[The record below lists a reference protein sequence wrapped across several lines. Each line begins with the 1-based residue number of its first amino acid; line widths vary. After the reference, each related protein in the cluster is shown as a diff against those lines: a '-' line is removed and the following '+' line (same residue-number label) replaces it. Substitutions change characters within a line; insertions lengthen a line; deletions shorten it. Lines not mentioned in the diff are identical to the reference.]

1 VAWEEALTSAR
12 EWSSVTFESVSLT
25 DAQIKAL
32 LPLHRGDPRRIAS
45 SSTSRARTCTSSTG
59 SGSANTE
66 ITLQLTGCVFEDEI
80 NLTPVFSNTRFDDVR
95 FRRAAFFSDADFTG
109 ETAFRKVRFEGG
121 ASFNRARFNGPV
133 TFEGVTGQLG
143 MAFQDAVFAG
153 RAEFGPLRGDRWEAA
168 PVTDV
173 DSSYAG
179 SIRRVG
185 DDFLTTFERLDCSGA
200 EFRGDLELDCAVS
213 ELASF
218 VDTRFTR
225 AFCALGGPK
234 VAFDA
239 GHFAGESSLVL
250 VGGEISMPG
259 CRFEKTCR
267 LRFSGDLVADA
278 CFFLAESTIAGP
290 PRHAPETGRIRSLRG
305 ASVEHVAIQ
314 DADLSSCLFDGAY
327 NLDELRIAPSCRFA
341 APPDAVGFAHRQTIA
356 EENLWRAHGPPRHR
370 LGGASWEVPAFPES
384 LGGRVP
390 SPQTLEPADVALLY
404 RALRKSTEDRKD
416 QPGAADF
423 YYGEMEMRRHG
434 ARRTSGEALLLSL
447 FWASSGYALRASRA
461 IVGVALICVVFA
473 LGFTAFGF
481 AVQRNLGDALIYS
494 FGASARVAT
503 KFDHVPLTAGGS
515 ILAIVLGIVGPLLF
529 GLALLSVR
537 GRVQR

>member
-1 VAWEEALTSAR
+1 MAWEDALTSAR
-12 EWSSVTFESVSLT
+12 EWSSVTFESVSLS
-25 DAQIKAL
+25 DAQIKEL
-32 LPLHRGDPRRIAS
+32 LRAAPKTPEDRFKLSVQGTNVHFVDRIWF
-45 SSTSRARTCTSSTG
+45 G
-59 SGSANTE
+59 NTE
-66 ITLQLTGCVFEDEI
+66 LTLQLTGCVFEDEI
-80 NLTPVFSNTRFDDVR
+80 NLTPGFSNTWFDDVR
-95 FRRAAFFSDADFTG
+95 FRRAAFFSGADFTG

-121 ASFNRARFNGPV
+121 ANFNRARFDGSV

-143 MAFQDAVFAG
+143 MAFQDAIFAG

-185 DDFLTTFERLDCSGA
+185 DDFPTTFERLDCSGA
-200 EFRGDLELDCAVS
+200 EFRGDLELDCTVS
-213 ELASF
+213 DFASF

-225 AFCALGGPK
+225 VFGAIGSPK
-234 VAFDA
+234 VAFDG
-239 GHFAGESSLVL
+239 GHFTGESSLAL
-250 VGGEISMPG
+250 FGGEISMPG
-259 CRFEKTCR
+259 CRFEETCR
-267 LRFSGDLVADA
+267 FRFSGDLVADA

-290 PRHAPETGRIRSLRG
+290 LRQATETGRIRSLRG
-305 ASVEHVAIQ
+305 ASVEHVTIQ

-341 APPDAVGFAHRQTIA
+341 APPDALGFAHRQTIA
-356 EENLWRAHGPPRHR
+356 EENLWRAHRPVRHR
-370 LGGASWEVPAFPES
+370 RGAAWEVPAFPEW

-390 SPQTLEPADVALLY
+390 SPQTLEPSDVALLY

-434 ARRTSGEALLLSL
+434 AQRTSGEALLLSL
-447 FWASSGYALRASRA
+447 FWGSSGYALRASRA
-461 IVGVALICVVFA
+461 IVAVALICVVFA

-481 AVQRNLGDALIYS
+481 AGERNLGDALIYS

-515 ILAIVLGIVGPLLF
+515 ILAILLGIVGPLLF

>member
-1 VAWEEALTSAR
+1 VAWETALTSAR
-12 EWSSVTFESVSLT
+12 DWSSVSLESVSLT

-32 LPLHRGDPRRIAS
+32 LRAAPKTPENRFKLHLQGTNVRFVDRVWFG
-45 SSTSRARTCTSSTG
+45 
-59 SGSANTE
+59 NTE
-66 ITLQLTGCVFEDEI
+66 LTLQLTGCVFEDEI
-80 NLTPVFSNTRFDDVR
+80 DLQPVFSDSQFDDVT

-121 ASFNRARFNGPV
+121 ANFSRARFDGPV
-133 TFEGVTGQLG
+133 AFQGVTGHLG
-143 MAFQDAVFAG
+143 MVFQDAVFAG

-168 PVTDV
+168 PVTEV
-173 DSSYAG
+173 ESSYAG

-185 DDFLTTFERLDCSGA
+185 DDFPTTFERLDCSGA
-200 EFRGDLELDCAVS
+200 EFRDDLELDCAVS

-218 VDTRFTR
+218 VDARFTR
-225 AFCALGGPK
+225 ALGALGGPK

-239 GHFAGESSLVL
+239 GRFAGESSLAL
-250 VGGEISMPG
+250 FGGEISMPG
-259 CRFEKTCR
+259 CRFEMSCR
-267 LRFSGDLVADA
+267 LRFSGDLAADA
-278 CFFLAESTIAGP
+278 CFFMAESTIAGP

-305 ASVEHVAIQ
+305 ASLEHVTIQ
-314 DADLSSCLFDGAY
+314 DAELSSCLFDGAY
-327 NLDELRIAPSCRFA
+327 NLDQLRIAPNCRFA
-341 APPDAVGFAHRQTIA
+341 APPDASRYTHRRTIA
-356 EENLWRAHGPPRHR
+356 EENLWRARWPPRHR
-370 LGGASWEVPAFPES
+370 LGGASWEVPAFPEW
-384 LGGRVP
+384 LGARVP
-390 SPQTLEPADVALLY
+390 PPLTLEPADIALIY

-423 YYGEMEMRRHG
+423 YYGEMEMRRQG
-434 ARRTSGEALLLSL
+434 ARRGSGEALLISL

-461 IVGVALICVVFA
+461 IVGLVLICVVLA
-473 LGFTAFGF
+473 IGFTAFGF
-481 AVQRNLGDALIYS
+481 AAHRSIGDALIYS

-503 KFDHVPLTAGGS
+503 KFDHAPLTAGGS